1 MFTISLQNK
10 KLITTS
16 HFQNTKQISNINNF
30 ESLNESLK
38 NKIWYNYANSKPYP
52 PCAARL
58 AAAVAVTVV
67 DDVDLV

>member
-30 ESLNESLK
+30 ESLNESL
-38 NKIWYNYANSKPYP
+38 IYANSKPYP